1 MFCNFRRVMETDIV
15 MPEEARTVAR
25 ELGVPYYE
33 TSVLTYFGIDEM
45 FENAIRAALCT
56 RRQASLFGKNTN
68 SILVQI
74 TLRQK
79 TSFYIKKN

>member
-56 RRQASLFGKNTN
+56 RRQASLFGKNTK

-79 TSFYIKKN
+79 TSFF

>member
-1 MFCNFRRVMETDIV
+1 MIFFFALCRKLAIIFCYFRRVIETDIV

-56 RRQASLFGKNTN
+56 RRQASLFGM
-68 SILVQI
+68 
-74 TLRQK
+74 
-79 TSFYIKKN
+79 

>member
-1 MFCNFRRVMETDIV
+1 MMFCNFRRVMETDIV

-56 RRQASLFGKNTN
+56 RRQASLFGKNTT
-68 SILVQI
+68 LVLKPTFCPEIPQN
-74 TLRQK
+74 
-79 TSFYIKKN
+79 FDA

>member
-1 MFCNFRRVMETDIV
+1 

-56 RRQASLFGKNTN
+56 RRQASLFG
-68 SILVQI
+68 
-74 TLRQK
+74 TLLASV
-79 TSFYIKKN
+79 TSEAMEAIFCQHFNLSCKM

>member
-1 MFCNFRRVMETDIV
+1 MIETDIV

-56 RRQASLFGKNTN
+56 RRQASLFG
-68 SILVQI
+68 
-74 TLRQK
+74 TLLASV
-79 TSFYIKKN
+79 TSEVIEVNLYADVNFNYKMRP

>member
-1 MFCNFRRVMETDIV
+1 

-56 RRQASLFGKNTN
+56 RRQASLFGMLLA
-68 SILVQI
+68 SV
-74 TLRQK
+74 
-79 TSFYIKKN
+79 TSEVIEVNLYADFNFNYKMRP

>member
-56 RRQASLFGKNTN
+56 RRQASLFGKNTK
-68 SILVQI
+68 LVQKP
-74 TLRQK
+74 T
-79 TSFYIKKN
+79 FYPEIPYNFDA

>member
-68 SILVQI
+68 I
-74 TLRQK
+74 
-79 TSFYIKKN
+79 

>member
-1 MFCNFRRVMETDIV
+1 M

-45 FENAIRAALCT
+45 FENAIRAALCC
-56 RRQASLFGKNTN
+56 RRQASLFGKRK
-68 SILVQI
+68 I
-74 TLRQK
+74 TRVTGLL
-79 TSFYIKKN
+79 TYCVLA